1 MMEIQAPN
9 KMIATLDTYMKKSFF
24 FAIGALLL
32 FILPTTGRSDTYTY
46 DASGR
51 YSAIKHPNG
60 QVFYY
65 QYDRAGNI
73 LSIGTDVVAP
83 AVFSS
88 PVVLNVGSLS
98 NIDITGGNPM
108 GAHTYSATGLPAGLK
123 IDPVTG
129 LITGQ
134 ITVATGNYTVSYFS
148 QAGAQKSVVR
158 QLTLAV
164 QSFPSFSVGS
174 FDALLV
180 DLKNSDPAGRLEV
193 TVGTNGAY
201 TGKLTN
207 IDGKQYSL
215 RGTLVV
221 DDPLQPTTAV
231 LSIVQGANLPNLQ
244 LEFAIAPAGVL
255 TAKLASGRV
264 PIADCTDGVKRGVF
278 TAASPA
284 PWQGTYGILL
294 SLPQFVTGAPEGV
307 GYISAVIANTGVLTV
322 VGKTA
327 DGVALTGT
335 VPASAGGVYLPY
347 LRPHATAGSYLAGAW
362 QLQKIG
368 TSTDYEANGDS
379 GSWMVWIKAKNSADK
394 SYPAGFGPVDLDPV
408 MEKWTSPTAAQ
419 TLAARYGLGVGGSFG
434 ATIQGGGLDSTG
446 SLNASGTGGAT
457 IPQGTDAF
465 ASRPSIP
472 EVGGAVT
479 QSSTAAT
486 KETGEPYHD
495 GDSGGKSL
503 WWSWTTTK
511 NCTVT
516 ISTVGS
522 NFDTVLAVYTGTT
535 LSALTTVAS
544 DDDGGGS
551 STSLVT
557 FSAIAGTT
565 YQIAVDGYDGDS
577 GNAKLT
583 VTPVFTSAVGPV
595 NFYGVPAWLSL
606 DSKNVIG
613 TAEPSPSIFKGSVNP
628 STGVFSGSFVIKDQ
642 KTVSGRITTVSRTV
656 NVSGILLGTPQED
669 FGGGAFLLPPLEAS
683 DTMRSGLVI
692 FSITPP
698 RPKNQ

>member
-1 MMEIQAPN
+1 MNMRHN
-9 KMIATLDTYMKKSFF
+9 KPYNVFGLILSLAYLLISPSL
-24 FAIGALLL
+24 FA
-32 FILPTTGRSDTYTY
+32 DTYTY

-88 PVVLNVGSLS
+88 PVVVNVGSLS

-158 QLTLAV
+158 QMTLAV
-164 QSFPSFSVGS
+164 QSFPAFSVGS

-180 DLKNSDPAGRLEV
+180 DLKNGDPAGRLEV

-221 DDPLQPTTAV
+221 VNPSQPTTA
-231 LSIVQGANLPNLQ
+231 LLNIVQGTSLPNLQ

-278 TAASPA
+278 TAASRA

-294 SLPQFVTGAPEGV
+294 SLPQFVTGAPEGL
-307 GYISAVIANTGVLTV
+307 GYISAAIANTGVLTI

-335 VPASAGGVYLPY
+335 VPASTGGVYLPY
-347 LRPHATAGSYLAGAW
+347 LRPHATAGSYLAGVW

-368 TSTDYEANGDS
+368 TSTDYEANWDT

-408 MEKWTSPTAAQ
+408 MEKWTPPTPAQ
-419 TLAARYGLGVGGSFG
+419 SVAARYGLGVGGTFG
-434 ATIQGGGLDSTG
+434 ATIQGGGLDNMG
-446 SLNASGTGGAT
+446 SLAI
-457 IPQGTDAF
+457 IPQGSNAF
-465 ASRPSIP
+465 AARLGIP
-472 EVGGAVT
+472 EVGGTVT

-486 KETGEPYHD
+486 KETGEPDHD
-495 GDSGGKSL
+495 GNSGGKSL

-516 ISTVGS
+516 VSTVGS

-535 LSALTTVAS
+535 LSALTAVAS
-544 DDDGGGS
+544 DDDGGDGR
-551 STSLVT
+551 TSLLT
-557 FSAIAGTT
+557 FSAMAGTT

-583 VTPVFTSAVGPV
+583 VTPVFTTAVGPV